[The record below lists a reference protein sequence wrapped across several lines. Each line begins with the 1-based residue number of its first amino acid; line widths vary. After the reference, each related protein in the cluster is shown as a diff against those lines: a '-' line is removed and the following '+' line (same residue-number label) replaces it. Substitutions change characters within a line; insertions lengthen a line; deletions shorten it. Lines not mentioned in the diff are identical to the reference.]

1 MQQKTTTVTK
11 SKTLFSYT
19 VSQILFIEKLRL
31 FTSSRGR
38 YCTNN
43 PQYRQNQ
50 EYLDNKGMPTGC
62 MHTNK
67 LLTTSAKCMYTMNFM
82 LFAFWT
88 LKIFTRL
95 HKNAGKN

>member
-19 VSQILFIEKLRL
+19 VSQILFIEELRL

-50 EYLDNKGMPTGC
+50 EYLDN
-62 MHTNK
+62 
-67 LLTTSAKCMYTMNFM
+67 
-82 LFAFWT
+82 
-88 LKIFTRL
+88 
-95 HKNAGKN
+95 